1 MKCDLLQFIFV
12 NVDLKVSLLSKKK
25 KLLFEKISPNI
36 IGDCTLYHERG
47 IAWCLAFGHFS
58 QC

>member
-25 KLLFEKISPNI
+25 KKNLVPEDQP
-36 IGDCTLYHERG
+36 
-47 IAWCLAFGHFS
+47 
-58 QC
+58 